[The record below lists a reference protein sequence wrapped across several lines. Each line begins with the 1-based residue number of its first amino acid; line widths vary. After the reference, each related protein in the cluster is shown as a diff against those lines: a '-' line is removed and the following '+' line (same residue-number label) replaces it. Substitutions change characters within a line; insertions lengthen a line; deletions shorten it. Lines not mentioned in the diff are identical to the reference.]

1 MEKKVSIDLV
11 LKLNTL
17 FREKNWF
24 SIENHDF
31 VFESICNMSEILSKE
46 ENNLI
51 LELIERYNW
60 VTYNDYNVKLKK
72 ILQQIVSICDN
83 KISKI
88 YFFPIIKP
96 EDEDKNKSGNS
107 ISYMLKCLKPSIK
120 EASKISIVELTKFES
135 INSAKL
141 TLKADELVI
150 LVDDYVGSGETLQA
164 TLTEIRK
171 NKSINNN
178 NLIIASIAIQKD
190 TITELLKQKLTI
202 IYDEAVI
209 KGISQYY
216 DSPIKEKNIQTMLE
230 IEKKLISGRNFSLGY
245 EESEAIVT
253 MLRTPDNTFPVF
265 WHNYKKSTNL
275 NPPFPRE

>member
-60 VTYNDYNVKLKK
+60 VTYNDYSVKLKK

-190 TITELLKQKLTI
+190 TITKLLKQKLTI